1 VAGEGALHDLP
12 ATGRNVETIGDVNAR
27 QDRDPVADLVV
38 AVDGSPYGV
47 RLQPDLARLQ
57 RAIESAQ

>member
-1 VAGEGALHDLP
+1 
-12 ATGRNVETIGDVNAR
+12 VETIDDVNAE

-38 AVDGSPYGV
+38 AVDGGPYGV

-57 RAIESAQ
+57 RAIECAQ

>member
-1 VAGEGALHDLP
+1 
-12 ATGRNVETIGDVNAR
+12 VETIDDVNAD

-38 AVDGSPYGV
+38 AVDGGPYGV

-57 RAIESAQ
+57 RAIECAQ